1 MLCILLGRACL
12 FTFGMLPHL
21 SGKCICGTS
30 SSAEYVGWARIK
42 FAKIFSVTANKLIFV
57 TVQFTV
63 GSQCEAGRREQSGA
77 RRRRRR
83 GAAPVLCR
91 ALRENSLHPT
101 SLLKRPLQ
109 QRTARDQEDRSRGEQ
124 FLKVVERP
132 STESDETAPLSWCRH
147 RDGGAKE
154 PAGQS

>member
-30 SSAEYVGWARIK
+30 SSAEYVGWAHIK

-63 GSQCEAGRREQSGA
+63 GSQCEAGRHEQSGA

-101 SLLKRPLQ
+101 QRSGRFNNELPGTRRIGAEVNSSLRWWNVHQ
-109 QRTARDQEDRSRGEQ
+109 
-124 FLKVVERP
+124 
-132 STESDETAPLSWCRH
+132 
-147 RDGGAKE
+147 
-154 PAGQS
+154 